1 VRQVSPD
8 SRSSLK
14 TSPILPLRVVVL
26 LPVCD
31 DWASASELIRSLDRR
46 MSLDDPTV
54 CLDVLIV
61 DDGSVESW
69 TEAHFNF
76 PFACVKAICVLRLY
90 RNLGHQRA
98 IAVGLVYIED
108 KMQGDAVL
116 VMDAD
121 GEDTPDGAVQLI
133 RTFSGPAERRRLVFA
148 ERTRRL
154 ETFKFR
160 LFYRIY
166 RMLHHALTGV
176 PVRVGNFSMMPWD
189 YLSSLTVL
197 AELWNHY
204 AATVFRSRL
213 PFTMIPIARGRR
225 IAGASRMN
233 FVSLVTHG
241 LSAASVFADIVGVRL
256 LMCSAVSFALAGVGI
271 GAVVAIRLFT
281 NAAIPGW
288 ATYSAGILT
297 IISIQLITVASCFT
311 FLILSARST
320 PGFIPRRD
328 ALLFVR
334 EVHTAYQHV

>member
-1 VRQVSPD
+1 MKQATHPQ
-8 SRSSLK
+8 SSLN
-14 TSPILPLRVVVL
+14 SPISPLRVVVL

-31 DWASASELIRSLDRR
+31 DWVAASELIRSLDRTV
-46 MSLDDPTV
+46 SLEAPTV
-54 CLDVLIV
+54 CLEILIV

-69 TEAHFNF
+69 TETQFNF
-76 PFACVKAICVLRLY
+76 LFACVKSIRVLRLY

-98 IAVGLVYIED
+98 IAVGLVYIEN
-108 KMQGDAVL
+108 KMYGDAVL

-121 GEDTPDGAVQLI
+121 GEDTPDGAVRLI
-133 RTFSGPAERRRLVFA
+133 QAFSGPEERRRLVFA

-154 ETFKFR
+154 ETFTFR
-160 LFYRIY
+160 LFYQIY

-176 PVRVGNFSMMPWD
+176 AVRVGNFSIMPWN
-189 YLSSLTVL
+189 YLSSLIVL

-225 IAGASRMN
+225 IAGRSRMN

-241 LSAASVFADIVGVRL
+241 LSAVSVFADIVGVRL
-256 LMCSAVSFALAGVGI
+256 LMCSAVSIVPAAVGI

-297 IISIQLITVASCFT
+297 IISIQLITVAGCFT

-320 PGFIPRRD
+320 LVFIPHRD

-334 EVHTAYQHV
+334 DVHTAYEHV

>member
-1 VRQVSPD
+1 VKQVSPY
-8 SRSSLK
+8 SQSSLK
-14 TSPILPLRVVVL
+14 TSPMLPLRVVVL

-31 DWASASELIRSLDRR
+31 DWVAASELIRSLDRTV
-46 MSLDDPTV
+46 SLDDPTV
-54 CLDVLIV
+54 CLEVLIV

-69 TEAHFNF
+69 TEAHFNSQ
-76 PFACVKAICVLRLY
+76 FACVKAIRVLRLY

-108 KMQGDAVL
+108 KMHGDAVL

-133 RTFSGPAERRRLVFA
+133 REFSGPEERRRLVFA
-148 ERTRRL
+148 ERARRF
-154 ETFKFR
+154 EPFTFR

-176 PVRVGNFSMMPWD
+176 AVRVGNFSIMPWN
-189 YLSSLTVL
+189 YLSSLSVL

-241 LSAASVFADIVGVRL
+241 LSAVSVFADIVGVRL
-256 LMCSAVSFALAGVGI
+256 LMSSAVTSVLAALGI

-297 IISIQLITVASCFT
+297 IITIQLVTVASCFT

-320 PGFIPRRD
+320 PAFIPHRD
-328 ALLFVR
+328 ALLFVK
-334 EVHTAYQHV
+334 EVNTAYQYV